1 MTQRTRHVFG
11 TAAAIGVSLCM
22 LASAS
27 AQRYE
32 VSLGGGSSY
41 LPSTSIDA
49 LSESKGYARVDLE
62 AGITV
67 PHVPILGDTEVS
79 LGWDNGG
86 ISGSSFGR
94 IHSELSLNT
103 IMLQARGRREI
114 RSRLSGFGEF
124 GIGAQWGHLYLD
136 DATSGLARRLEDF
149 DKAFAS
155 TLGAGLEFQVSN
167 PRSSF
172 DVSLRA
178 KVNYRA
184 IASMHF
190 EATPMNEGGSDEL
203 LLATS
208 TAQLGSVNTSGM
220 AFSLGLVGRF

>member
-1 MTQRTRHVFG
+1 MTLSTKQILG
-11 TAAAIGVSLCM
+11 TAAAIGVSLC
-22 LASAS
+22 LLSPAS

-41 LPSTSIDA
+41 LPSKSIDA
-49 LSESKGYARVDLE
+49 LSGSTTYARVDLE
-62 AGITV
+62 AGIMI
-67 PHVPILGDTEVS
+67 PYVPILGDTEVG
-79 LGWDNGG
+79 LAWDSGG
-86 ISGSSFGR
+86 FSGSSFGR
-94 IHSELSLNT
+94 IHSEMSLDT
-103 IMLQARGRREI
+103 LMVQGRVARSI
-114 RSRLSGFGEF
+114 RPRFSGFGEF
-124 GIGAQWGHLYLD
+124 GMGVQWGHLYLD

-155 TLGAGLEFQVSN
+155 TLGAGLEFQFTG
-167 PRSSF
+167 PRSSL

-178 KVNYRA
+178 KLNYRA
-184 IASMHF
+184 IAPMHF
-190 EATPMNEGGSDEL
+190 EATPKSEGSDEL